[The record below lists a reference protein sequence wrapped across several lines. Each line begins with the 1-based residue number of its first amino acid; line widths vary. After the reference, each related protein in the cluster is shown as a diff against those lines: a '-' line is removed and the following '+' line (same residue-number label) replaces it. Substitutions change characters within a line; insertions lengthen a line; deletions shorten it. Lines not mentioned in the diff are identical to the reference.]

1 MNNHEEFN
9 NCKTQLEKNYK
20 IKTDGINVR
29 IKSEWF
35 KHKEK
40 SSKFFLNI
48 QESCAI

>member
-20 IKTDGINVR
+20 INVR

-40 SSKFFLNI
+40 SSKFLLNI